1 MLVFAQTVN
10 LDVILV
16 SAVPLEFSPTMFI
29 LLWPNIDTSCIF
41 CQMLKFSGVGGVEHG
56 QDSQRYKGVSSRTY
70 HKYLLYFAYYQIIP
84 LFVEFFVTS
93 HHCCQQPL
101 YLFDQIT
108 RILVL
113 SLWRHLLNMET
124 KLLLAKHIVAINI
137 TKLV

>member
-41 CQMLKFSGVGGVEHG
+41 CQMLKFSGVGGVEQG

-70 HKYLLYFAYYQIIP
+70 HKYLLYFTY
-84 LFVEFFVTS
+84 
-93 HHCCQQPL
+93 
-101 YLFDQIT
+101 
-108 RILVL
+108 
-113 SLWRHLLNMET
+113 
-124 KLLLAKHIVAINI
+124 
-137 TKLV
+137 

>member
-70 HKYLLYFAYYQIIP
+70 HKYLLYFTYFSP
-84 LFVEFFVTS
+84 
-93 HHCCQQPL
+93 
-101 YLFDQIT
+101 
-108 RILVL
+108 
-113 SLWRHLLNMET
+113 
-124 KLLLAKHIVAINI
+124 LLLFFPHKSSLLSATPIFV
-137 TKLV
+137 

>member
-1 MLVFAQTVN
+1 MLGFAQTVN

-70 HKYLLYFAYYQIIP
+70 YK
-84 LFVEFFVTS
+84 
-93 HHCCQQPL
+93 
-101 YLFDQIT
+101 
-108 RILVL
+108 
-113 SLWRHLLNMET
+113 HLLIP
-124 KLLLAKHIVAINI
+124 HICHGSHGYSRVNFFWP
-137 TKLV
+137 V